1 MARHKSDEPELD
13 LPAGLSKPALRALSA
28 AGYTRLDQFTAITEA
43 DLRKLHGVGP
53 KAIEL
58 IRKALNARG
67 RALAGPD
74 SKAKNHGVQ
83 E

>member
-1 MARHKSDEPELD
+1 MAHPKRDEPEID

-53 KAIEL
+53 TAIEL
-58 IRKALNARG
+58 IRKALNARRQAKAG
-67 RALAGPD
+67 RDIPLVIVEPD
-74 SKAKNHGVQ
+74 
-83 E
+83 